1 MGSSKSSN
9 LLIVTSLFLALSMMT
24 TGVRGMYHVYVY
36 NMLGENENLWV
47 HCSSKDDDLGIHL
60 VPYQGDFHWKFNI
73 NIFRTTLFSCD
84 LAKKTVS
91 GHFVIFDAKRDGG
104 HKCKDHQCIWHV
116 KKDGIYFYNAYT
128 MADELMFRWP

>member
-1 MGSSKSSN
+1 
-9 LLIVTSLFLALSMMT
+9 MT

-60 VPYQGDFHWKFNI
+60 VPYQSDFHWKFNV

-91 GHFVIFDAKRDGG
+91 GHFVIFNAKRDDGN
-104 HKCKDHQCIWHV
+104 CKDDQCIWHV
-116 KKDGIYFYNAYT
+116 KKDGIYFYNAFA
-128 MADELMFRWP
+128 MRDELKFRWP